1 MTKKFQNLSPFA
13 EWLIQLTGEHNI
25 SLTALA
31 HRAGLSSGT
40 LRYLVIDPERKPTLE
55 TCLRLSAFSERSMN
69 EIVALAGLVAPDP
82 IGDSY
87 HPDQLKLT
95 QIFAGLPLEGRAALL
110 KVAIALGE
118 VCGRVPKDGRGRH
131 DPKPEVNQIPS

>member
-13 EWLIQLTGEHNI
+13 EWLIQLTGVHNI

-31 HRAGLSSGT
+31 HRAGLSPGT
-40 LRYLVIDPERKPTLE
+40 LRYLTVDPKRKPTLE
-55 TCLRLSAFSERSMN
+55 TCLRLSAFAGRPMD
-69 EIVALAGLVAPDP
+69 EIVLLAGLVTPDP

-95 QIFAGLPLEGRAALL
+95 QIFDDLPLEGRAALL
-110 KVAIALGE
+110 KVAIALDE
-118 VCGRVPKDGRGRH
+118 VCGLEK
-131 DPKPEVNQIPS
+131 KPRQA